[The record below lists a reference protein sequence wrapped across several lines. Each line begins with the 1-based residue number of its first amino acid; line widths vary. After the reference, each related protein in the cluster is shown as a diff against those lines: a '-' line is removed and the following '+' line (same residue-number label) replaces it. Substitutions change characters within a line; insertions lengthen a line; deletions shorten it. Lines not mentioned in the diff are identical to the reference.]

1 MHVRPLRRPAHL
13 MIAAVAVA
21 APLLMA
27 APAHADPTGCETP
40 VIDATDGKV
49 LDAPKVSSR
58 VTELR
63 ESTGADVYVR
73 AFQTTPGGSAAAWW
87 QQAYRNCPAWLGA
100 DGQTP
105 KPNLIVVQFGLDR
118 TNAIQYG
125 SNFHQLDPQ
134 VDRFRAGMG
143 THLRSGDFTGAVTST
158 LTSLGTALSALSAAG
173 AGAPASESKPVTEA
187 VSSGLGSILKLVFW
201 AVGLCLAF
209 ILLLVG
215 SRLVGDALERRRVAR
230 ERAEHARNRLETARE
245 EAASAVLDSD
255 LSTARLDIAA
265 LADANPEAAISMEP
279 IDALIGRRDKIS
291 SDFTRSSTRETPDS
305 ATATNALADEFV
317 QVTDQLRKIASDAD
331 KLVKAAKADVAAC
344 APEAKRADLESE
356 RSRVLEL
363 REITVSPHVDLTEQR
378 AALDEH
384 STRISAL
391 IAAIDDA
398 KTVPARS
405 DVSNVIAAAKSARSD
420 VERAIN
426 RVNNAT
432 RELRRV
438 VSVAADAQIRY
449 GGPQLPD
456 GVLGD
461 VARHATVTS
470 AAAAEE
476 AAALLDSEGADLDKF
491 TGDAL
496 TLAKR
501 TDTAVGKADS
511 QQAAHVRE
519 VARKAREEEDRKRRE
534 AARRRSSS
542 YSPYGSDYSTGL
554 VTGAMLGSMG
564 GYHGSSS
571 SSSSS
576 FGGSDFGS
584 SSGGFSGGG
593 DFGGGSSGSW

>member
-1 MHVRPLRRPAHL
+1 

-27 APAHADPTGCETP
+27 APAHADPAGCEAP
-40 VIDATDGKV
+40 VIDATDAKV

-63 ESTGADVYVR
+63 DSTGADVYVR

-87 QQAYRNCPAWLGA
+87 QQAYRSCPAWLGA
-100 DGQTP
+100 DGKTP

-134 VDRFRAGMG
+134 VDKFRAGMG
-143 THLRSGDFTGAVTST
+143 SHLRSGDFTGAMTST
-158 LTSLGTALSALSAAG
+158 LTSLGTALSASSAAG
-173 AGAPASESKPVTEA
+173 AGAPAPESKSVGEG
-187 VSSGLGSILKLVFW
+187 VSAMGSVLKIALW
-201 AVGLCLAF
+201 IVGVCLAF
-209 ILLLVG
+209 ILLLMG
-215 SRLVGDALERRRVAR
+215 SRVVIDALERRSLNR
-230 ERAEHARNRLETARE
+230 ERAERAQRRLETTRD
-245 EAASAVLDSD
+245 EAATAVLDSD

-305 ATATNALADEFV
+305 ATATDALADEFV
-317 QVTDQLRKIASDAD
+317 RVTDQLRKIASDAD
-331 KLVKAAKADVAAC
+331 ELVKVAKADVAAC

-363 REITVSPHVDLTEQR
+363 REIAVSPHVDLTEQR

-426 RVNNAT
+426 RINNAT

-491 TGDAL
+491 TADAL

-501 TDTAVGKADS
+501 TDTAVDKADS
-511 QQAAHVRE
+511 QHAAHVRE

-564 GYHGSSS
+564 GYGHSSSGSSP
-571 SSSSS
+571 SS

-593 DFGGGSSGSW
+593 DFGGGSSGGW